1 MTEIREQES
10 SQLWGV
16 AIGLAKLQGD
26 QNQIRDQFEQ
36 VMDSLKGY
44 DSDLDRKMMAA
55 EIIVASG
62 TASFQSLEQD
72 LATLDKQLRMEF
84 SVPQSQSIGLA
95 ATLLYGKNR
104 DTDTYPTDKFRHFKI
119 MTDTPEAAAMLAIS
133 NVDED
138 ALSNKYRSFEE
149 MFEEGGFTKSEDR
162 DIASAYLAISPVTPG
177 DETRS
182 KVSSFLD
189 GIRNELAFPLVP
201 TAILMTISDLEPR
214 EILNLVENGVSVLGQ
229 YAKELGRSEL
239 VSLAVRMIHGVNNEL
254 VKQMNPQAQTT
265 NTPIQF
271 THQPFIYGGYYPMM
285 WWYYPIIIAHY
296 NHYAIYRGYSNPQ
309 AGHSHGIGG
318 FFG

>member
-1 MTEIREQES
+1 VSEIRTQEV

-16 AIGLAKLQGD
+16 AIGLSKLQGD
-26 QNQIRDQFEQ
+26 QNQIRDQFLQ
-36 VMDSLKGY
+36 VMESLKAF
-44 DSDLDRKMMAA
+44 DSDLDKKMMAA

-62 TASFQSLEQD
+62 TSSFQSLEQD
-72 LATLDKQLRMEF
+72 LATLDKQLRNEHN
-84 SVPQSQSIGLA
+84 VPQSQSIGIA

-104 DTDTYPTDKFRHFKI
+104 DTDTYPMDRFRHFQI
-119 MTDTPEAAAMLAIS
+119 MTDTPEVASMLAIS
-133 NVDED
+133 NVDADTLGTKFHDFEAIFED
-138 ALSNKYRSFEE
+138 A
-149 MFEEGGFTKSEDR
+149 GFTKSEDR
-162 DIASAYLAISPVTPG
+162 EIASAYLAISPVERD

-182 KVSSFLD
+182 KISIFLD
-189 GIRNELAFPLVP
+189 GIRRDLAFPLVP
-201 TAILMTISDLEPR
+201 VAILMTIPDLEPH
-214 EILNLVENGVSVLGQ
+214 EILDLVEKAVSVLGQ
-229 YAKELGRSEL
+229 YTKELGRSEL

-254 VKQMNPQAQTT
+254 IKQINPQAKIS

-271 THQPFIYGGYYPMM
+271 TSQPYMYGGYYPMI